1 MFWGGRMKKQNITLT
16 IFGCM
21 LISTGFV
28 SNELE
33 KLSYEK
39 SHKEISRS
47 LATVLMDQQEED
59 IQVSIMKDLDIYM
72 NNMAE
77 LKTIPT
83 PRKSAATINDI
94 IAAINA
100 GGSKRVD
107 LVRSLNTAADK
118 IDDLLIN
125 RMQLLKKLDQRS
137 ADLVDLKE
145 VASLLEKDK
154 EEQARVIDGLGQQVD
169 DLNKQNKKLQSQ
181 LAQNSVKSQELA
193 DQDVEMLSQIIE
205 EMSQKNIELGKKA
218 EQGDLDINL
227 LAEVI
232 KDQNQIITDMQ
243 SELNTLL
250 AAKASIESAKI
261 SVEEFEKVK
270 LERDIAVCKNEEL
283 LASAEELQAKLNDLQ
298 AVAKKAEKAQESTD
312 DDDKADEDSD
322 DGDEELV
329 AINKVSTKDLLKI
342 INKRYEE
349 DYITSKMMKALF
361 AQQMGS
367 SFFDTSSMYMQPQ
380 RRFESM
386 VGHIDFM
393 RNQNREFEYRRSF
406 NESKYDEYSY
416 RDSDFFN
423 MKSSFPSYKEV
434 RNSFHTQYI
443 RGQEILVS
451 PQESYNPAN
460 YDIMDRGFNFDRSDI
475 FSAPSIGTSDFMPE
489 PIIIS

>member
-1 MFWGGRMKKQNITLT
+1 MKKQNITLT

-47 LATVLMDQQEED
+47 VAQVLMDQQEED

-83 PRKSAATINDI
+83 PRRSAAIINDI

-100 GGSKRVD
+100 GGNKRVD
-107 LVRSLNTAADK
+107 LVRSLNAAADK

-125 RMQLLKKLDQRS
+125 RMQLLKKLDQKS
-137 ADLVDLKE
+137 ADVVDLKE
-145 VASLLEKDK
+145 IATLLERDK
-154 EEQARVIDGLGQQVD
+154 KEQARVIDGLGQQVD
-169 DLNKQNKKLQSQ
+169 DLNKKNKELQSQ
-181 LAQNSVKSQELA
+181 LAENSVKSQELTG
-193 DQDVEMLSQIIE
+193 QDVEMLSQIIE
-205 EMSQKNIELGKKA
+205 EMSQKNIELNKKA

-232 KDQNQIITDMQ
+232 KDQNQVITDMQ

-250 AAKASIESAKI
+250 AAKASIESAMV

-283 LASAEELQAKLNDLQ
+283 LASAEELQEKLDDLQ
-298 AVAKKAEKAQESTD
+298 AVAKKAEKAQVSDD
-312 DDDKADEDSD
+312 DDDKADEDND
-322 DGDEELV
+322 DSDEELV
-329 AINKVSTKDLLKI
+329 AINKVSTKDLFKI

-349 DYITSKMMKALF
+349 DFITSRMMQALF
-361 AQQMGS
+361 AQQMGTSLFNNS
-367 SFFDTSSMYMQPQ
+367 STYMQPEQ
-380 RRFESM
+380 RFQSM
-386 VGHIDFM
+386 VGHIDFI
-393 RNQNREFEYRRSF
+393 REQNRQFEYRRS
-406 NESKYDEYSY
+406 NTQSNSTDYTYI
-416 RDSDFFN
+416 DSDFFR
-423 MKSSFPSYKEV
+423 MKSSFPSYKEIN
-434 RNSFHTQYI
+434 NSFNTQYI
-443 RGQEILVS
+443 SGQKRLFS
-451 PQESYNPAN
+451 PSESYDPSRYN
-460 YDIMDRGFNFDRSDI
+460 MMEKGFNFERSNI
-475 FSAPSIGTSDFMPE
+475 FSAPSIGTSDFTPE
-489 PIIIS
+489 SIIIS